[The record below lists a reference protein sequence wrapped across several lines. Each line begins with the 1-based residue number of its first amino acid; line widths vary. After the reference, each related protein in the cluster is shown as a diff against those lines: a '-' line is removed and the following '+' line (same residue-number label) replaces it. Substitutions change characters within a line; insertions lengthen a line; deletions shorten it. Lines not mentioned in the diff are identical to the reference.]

1 MRSDGYD
8 RPSEHRRYFRVMED
22 ILDDPKL
29 AAVSADGFRAYFQ
42 ILAMLNRTKSRDGK
56 LTLNKFSMMAATS
69 KGRADSARK
78 LLQHLADIGLMS
90 VEHRGDVALLSVP
103 KWAENQGFASP
114 PVPVPIPSPL
124 NVRTGV
130 AVREGEDLQE
140 EGGGVAKPDPYN
152 LPQTV
157 ASELNEWARQPHAWN
172 QGRPLA
178 PNQIGHIKAAF
189 ADWKNA
195 NQRNPMSSWVRAFK
209 TIAVRQAEQ
218 GKLPAPPGG
227 ASSRYRDADQ
237 VMAEARRSAEADAE
251 RWREEAEEAE
261 EIGKVIELS
270 FASGASD

>member
-103 KWAENQGFASP
+103 KWSENQGFASP
-114 PVPVPIPSPL
+114 PVPTPIPIPN

-140 EGGGVAKPDPYN
+140 EGRGVAKPDPYN

-157 ASELNEWARQPHAWN
+157 ASELTEWAHQPHAWN
-172 QGRPLA
+172 QGKPLTK
-178 PNQIGHIKAAF
+178 NQVTHIKAAF
-189 ADWKNA
+189 ADWKNS
-195 NQRNPMSSWVRAFK
+195 NERNPMSSWVRAFK

-218 GKLPAPPGG
+218 GKLPSPGG
-227 ASSRYRDADQ
+227 GASRYRDADE
-237 VMAEARRSAEADAE
+237 VMAEARRSAQADEE

-270 FASGASD
+270 LAAGDRD